1 MGELPVVCIASYEKM
16 VETFQKDAEAYA
28 GRITFDE
35 FDRILKGKQ
44 KRKMHTFLL
53 FCNLD

>member
-1 MGELPVVCIASYEKM
+1 M

-44 KRKMHTFLL
+44 KRKMRTFLL